1 MGNKGDLRYSLDE
14 NSDDGLE
21 LLSKDMI
28 EEQIEQLQDYRYVEC
43 SALNN
48 EGITDTFVECAKQI
62 ILDESKHKKR

>member
-1 MGNKGDLRYSLDE
+1 
-14 NSDDGLE
+14 
-21 LLSKDMI
+21 MI

-62 ILDESKHKKR
+62 ILDESKHKKRLKKAKMLEKCGKCQLI